1 VDRRRHVGAQRPGA
15 PGQRRAPRVDLDDV
29 VYGVHAV
36 DEMLVAG
43 EPLRHIH
50 VGDDRKNDP
59 ALRNLLERAR
69 TARIPVRFESRAFF
83 ASFPYKAHQGVVAF
97 GEPFAYATLDE
108 VLALRRRD
116 RPALFVVLDH
126 VTDPHNAG
134 AIVRSAECAG
144 ATAVIL
150 PERRSAG
157 INPTVRKSSAGAT
170 AFVPIARV
178 ANVAQAVRTLKKAG
192 IWVHGAALGPQ
203 SRPYTQ
209 ADLRGDVALVIG
221 AEGEGI
227 APLVQRE
234 CDVLVAIPLLG
245 RVGSLNASVAA
256 GVLLYEAVRQRAEAA
271 GQQAA
276 RASVV
281 LDPEE
286 GPSYT

>member
-1 VDRRRHVGAQRPGA
+1 MDRNRRLSAQRAWAAGT
-15 PGQRRAPRVDLDDV
+15 RRAPRIDLDDV

-43 EPLRHIH
+43 DALRRVH

-69 TARIPVRFESRAFF
+69 AANVPVRFESRAFF

-97 GEPFAYATLDE
+97 GEPFTYTTLDE
-108 VLALRRRD
+108 AIALRSRE

-126 VTDPHNAG
+126 VTDPHNVG

-144 ATAVIL
+144 ATAVIM

-157 INPTVRKSSAGAT
+157 VNPTVRKSSAGAT

-192 IWVHGAALGPQ
+192 MWVYGAALSPQ
-203 SRPYTQ
+203 ARPYTAVDFR
-209 ADLRGDVALVIG
+209 ADTGLVIG
-221 AEGEGI
+221 AEGPGI
-227 APLVQRE
+227 SPLVQRE
-234 CDVLVAIPLLG
+234 CDVLVEIPLLG

-256 GVLLYEAVRQRAEAA
+256 GVLLYEAVRQRGEA
-271 GQQAA
+271 
-276 RASVV
+276 SSP
-281 LDPEE
+281 DE
-286 GPSYT
+286 

>member
-1 VDRRRHVGAQRPGA
+1 VDRRRHVGAQRPPAQG
-15 PGQRRAPRVDLDDV
+15 GQRRAPRVDLDDV

-36 DEMLVAG
+36 DEMLVAN

-69 TARIPVRFESRAFF
+69 TARVPVRYESRAFF

-97 GEPFAYATLDE
+97 GEPFTYATLDE

-126 VTDPHNAG
+126 VTDPHNVG

-157 INPTVRKSSAGAT
+157 VNPTVRKSSAGAT

-192 IWVHGAALGPQ
+192 IWTYGAALGPQ
-203 SRPYTQ
+203 SRPYTEV
-209 ADLRGDVALVIG
+209 DLSGDVALVIG
-221 AEGEGI
+221 AEGSGI
-227 APLVQRE
+227 TPLVQRE
-234 CDVLVAIPLLG
+234 CDVLVSIPLLG

-256 GVLLYEAVRQRAEAA
+256 GILLYEAVRQRGGVPGDHG
-271 GQQAA
+271 GQA
-276 RASVV
+276 
-281 LDPEE
+281 
-286 GPSYT
+286 

>member
-1 VDRRRHVGAQRPGA
+1 MDRRRRVGARRPPVEGA
-15 PGQRRAPRVDLDDV
+15 PRAPRFDFDDV

-36 DEMLVAG
+36 DEMLLAG
-43 EPLRHIH
+43 EPLRHVH
-50 VGDDRKNDP
+50 VGDDRKRDP
-59 ALRNLLERAR
+59 ALKNLLERAR
-69 TARIPVRFESRAFF
+69 SANVPVRFESRAFF

-97 GEPFAYATLDE
+97 GEPFAYSTLDE
-108 VLALRRRD
+108 VLALRPRD

-170 AFVPIARV
+170 AYVPIARV

-192 IWVHGAALGPQ
+192 IWVYGAALDPQ
-203 SRPYTQ
+203 AKPYTEV
-209 ADLRGDVALVIG
+209 ALDGNVALVIG

-227 APLVQRE
+227 SQLVKRE
-234 CDVLVAIPLLG
+234 CDGLVEIPVLG
-245 RVGSLNASVAA
+245 RVQSLNASVAA
-256 GVLLYEAVRQRAEAA
+256 GVLLYEAVRQR
-271 GQQAA
+271 
-276 RASVV
+276 RASRG
-281 LDPEE
+281 DA
-286 GPSYT
+286 GGA

>member
-1 VDRRRHVGAQRPGA
+1 MDRNRRLSSQRATA
-15 PGQRRAPRVDLDDV
+15 PGTRRGPRVDLDDV

-43 EPLRHIH
+43 EPLRRLH
-50 VGDDRKNDP
+50 VGDDRKHDP

-69 TARIPVRFESRAFF
+69 SANVPVRFESRAFF
-83 ASFPYKAHQGVVAF
+83 ASFPYKAHQGVVGF
-97 GEPFAYATLDE
+97 GEPFAYSTLDE
-108 VLALRRRD
+108 VIALRSRE

-126 VTDPHNAG
+126 VTDPHNVG

-157 INPTVRKSSAGAT
+157 VNPTVRKSSAGAT

-192 IWVHGAALGPQ
+192 MWVYGAAVSPQ
-203 SRPYTQ
+203 ARPYTEI
-209 ADLRGDVALVIG
+209 DFRGDVALVVG
-221 AEGEGI
+221 AEGPGI

-234 CDVLVAIPLLG
+234 CDVLVEISLLG
-245 RVGSLNASVAA
+245 RVGSLNVSVAA
-256 GVLLYEAVRQRAEAA
+256 GILLYEAVRQRAEPRSSRDA
-271 GQQAA
+271 
-276 RASVV
+276 
-281 LDPEE
+281 
-286 GPSYT
+286 

>member
-1 VDRRRHVGAQRPGA
+1 MDRRRRVGAQRPPA
-15 PGQRRAPRVDLDDV
+15 PGQRRAPRIDLDDV

-43 EPLRHIH
+43 EPLRRLH
-50 VGDDRKNDP
+50 VGDDRKHDP

-69 TARIPVRFESRAFF
+69 AANVTVRFESRAFF

-97 GEPFAYATLDE
+97 GEPFAYTTLDE
-108 VLALRRRD
+108 AIALRSRE

-157 INPTVRKSSAGAT
+157 VNPTVRKSSAGAT

-192 IWVHGAALGPQ
+192 MWVYGAALTPQ
-203 SRPYTQ
+203 SRPYT
-209 ADLRGDVALVIG
+209 AVDLRADVALVIG
-221 AEGEGI
+221 AEGAGI
-227 APLVQRE
+227 SPLVQRE
-234 CDVLVAIPLLG
+234 CDVLVEIPLLG
-245 RVGSLNASVAA
+245 RVASLNASVAA
-256 GVLLYEAVRQRAEAA
+256 GILLYEAVRQRGEASSPNE
-271 GQQAA
+271 
-276 RASVV
+276 R
-281 LDPEE
+281 
-286 GPSYT
+286 

>member
-1 VDRRRHVGAQRPGA
+1 MDRRRRVGSQRPPAAGK
-15 PGQRRAPRVDLDDV
+15 RRAPRVDLDDV

-43 EPLRHIH
+43 EPLRKIH
-50 VGDDRKNDP
+50 VGDDRKRDP
-59 ALRNLLERAR
+59 ALKNLLERAR
-69 TARIPVRFESRAFF
+69 AANVPVRFESRTFF

-97 GEPFAYATLDE
+97 GEPFAYTTLE
-108 VLALRRRD
+108 EAIALRSRE

-192 IWVHGAALGPQ
+192 IWTYGAALAP
-203 SRPYTQ
+203 SARPYTE

-221 AEGEGI
+221 AEGAGI
-227 APLVQRE
+227 SALVQRE
-234 CDVLVAIPLLG
+234 CDVLVEIPLLG
-245 RVGSLNASVAA
+245 RVRSLNASVAA
-256 GVLLYEAVRQRAEAA
+256 GILLYEAVRQRAGRE
-271 GQQAA
+271 
-276 RASVV
+276 
-281 LDPEE
+281 
-286 GPSYT
+286 PSSG

>member
-1 VDRRRHVGAQRPGA
+1 VDRRRHLGAHRPG
-15 PGQRRAPRVDLDDV
+15 PQQRRAPRIDLDDV

-50 VGDDRKNDP
+50 VGDDRKRDP

-69 TARIPVRFESRAFF
+69 AANVPVRFESRGYF
-83 ASFPYKAHQGVVAF
+83 ATFPYKAHQGVVAF
-97 GEPFAYATLDE
+97 GEPFEYATLDE
-108 VLALRRRD
+108 VIDAGKRA
-116 RPALFVVLDH
+116 RPALYVVLDH
-126 VTDPHNAG
+126 VTDPHNVG

-150 PERRSAG
+150 PDRRSAG
-157 INPTVRKSSAGAT
+157 VNPTVRKSSAGAT

-192 IWVHGAALGPQ
+192 IWVYGAALAERAQ
-203 SRPYTQ
+203 PYTET
-209 ADLRGDVALVIG
+209 ALDGDVALVIG

-234 CDVLVAIPLLG
+234 CDGLVAIPLRG
-245 RVGSLNASVAA
+245 RVQSLNASVAA
-256 GVLLYEAVRQRAEAA
+256 GILLYEAVRQRSATKPA
-271 GQQAA
+271 G
-276 RASVV
+276 
-281 LDPEE
+281 
-286 GPSYT
+286 